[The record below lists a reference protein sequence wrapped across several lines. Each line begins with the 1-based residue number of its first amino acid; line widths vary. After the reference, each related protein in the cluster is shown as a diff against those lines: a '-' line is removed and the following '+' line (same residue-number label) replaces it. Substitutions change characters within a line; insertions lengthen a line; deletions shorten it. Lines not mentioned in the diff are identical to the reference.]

1 MDTFFPKQ
9 PPEKEEGNKEYK
21 RYLFWNN
28 RDKNISEIEFINR
41 RASQMLYRLLEGEG
55 KAVYLIGVDDDGRVK
70 SLNDKSIQ
78 ETIKYVKIIS
88 KEIDANVRVIRIYKN
103 NVCTIRLQLEENVLE
118 IYHKNYSVEAM
129 NLNFTKLIKSL
140 I

>member
-41 RASQMLYRLLEGEG
+41 RASQMLYRLLEGQG
-55 KAVYLIGVDDDGRVK
+55 KAVYLIGVDDDGRIK
-70 SLNDKSIQ
+70 SLNDNSIK

-118 IYHKNYSVEAM
+118 
-129 NLNFTKLIKSL
+129 TKLQNL
-140 I
+140 DLY

>member
-1 MDTFFPKQ
+1 MIIHMDTFFPKQ

-118 IYHKNYSVEAM
+118 
-129 NLNFTKLIKSL
+129 TKLQNL
-140 I
+140 ELY